1 MPCSVSATISCTVAT
16 SQPVHIAVIWERSR
30 SICCASAPCREKT
43 NCAYAA
49 LSTARRLIRPPW
61 KNGRPKARVL
71 DFAMTVLSRSK
82 NAAARVTSHDCK
94 STCPREGGS
103 RAVHTRM
110 GHPQIRCRPGR
121 CCPGRRGV
129 GAVPATTPARARRPL
144 VVSGDGDLV
153 DDLLRLLAAAGAE
166 AELATGGPALRRA
179 HRSAPLVLV
188 GADVLPTPAVRALPR
203 RAGVV
208 VVSAAELPAA
218 DWATAVELG
227 AERVARLPAD
237 EAWLLSRCAAAVRS
251 PVEAGWLAVVGGSC
265 GGAGASTVAAA
276 LAVAA
281 APGSLLV
288 DGDAGGG
295 GLDLLLGAERAE
307 GLRWPELVGLRGRVA
322 GDALLASLPESDGVH
337 VLAASRAQAVPVPP
351 EALLA
356 VALAGRSNGTP
367 VVVDLPRGDPVLTE
381 PVLAEADLAVLVVP
395 GRLRAA
401 SAARLLLDG
410 AWSSAVVVAR
420 SVPGGP
426 SRREVADVL
435 GRQVFAELGHD
446 RSAAPRGERGEPPV
460 VSARSPL
467 GVLTRRLLAE
477 LPRRT
482 AAAA

>member
-1 MPCSVSATISCTVAT
+1 MS
-16 SQPVHIAVIWERSR
+16 AVIPR
-30 SICCASAPCREKT
+30 A
-43 NCAYAA
+43 
-49 LSTARRLIRPPW
+49 TAR
-61 KNGRPKARVL
+61 
-71 DFAMTVLSRSK
+71 D
-82 NAAARVTSHDCK
+82 H
-94 STCPREGGS
+94 
-103 RAVHTRM
+103 
-110 GHPQIRCRPGR
+110 
-121 CCPGRRGV
+121 
-129 GAVPATTPARARRPL
+129 RPL
-144 VVSGDGDLV
+144 VVSSDERLV

-179 HRSAPLVLV
+179 HRGAPLVLI
-188 GADVLPTPAVRALPR
+188 GADALPSAAVLGLPR

-208 VVSAAELPAA
+208 VVSTSELPAA
-218 DWATAVELG
+218 EWATAVELG

-237 EAWLLSRCAAAVRS
+237 EAWLLSRCAEAVRS
-251 PVEAGWLAVVGGSC
+251 PVEAGWLIAVGGSC
-265 GGAGASTVAAA
+265 GGAGASTVATA

-307 GLRWPELVGLRGRVA
+307 GLRWPDLVGLRGRVA
-322 GDALLASLPESDGVH
+322 GDALLASLPERGGIH
-337 VLAASRAQAVPVPP
+337 VLAASRSRAVPVPP

-367 VVVDLPRGDPVLTE
+367 VVVDLPCGDPALAE

-395 GRLRAA
+395 ARLRAA

-410 AWSSAVVVAR
+410 AWSSAVVVSR

-426 SRREVADVL
+426 SRQDVVDVL
-435 GRQVFAELGHD
+435 GRSVLTELGHD
-446 RSAAPRGERGEPPV
+446 RSAGPRGERGEPPV

-467 GVLTRRLLAE
+467 GVLSRRLLAE

-482 AAAA
+482 QVAA

>member
-1 MPCSVSATISCTVAT
+1 MRVATTRSAPSISPIGSTTSAPLLETITISRPAALCSSMRSAGSAETSGSTMPCSVSGTISCTVAT
-16 SQPVHIAVIWERSR
+16 SQTVHIAVIWERSR

-49 LSTARRLIRPPW
+49 LSTARRLISPPW

-94 STCPREGGS
+94 STCPREGGA

-110 GHPQIRCRPGR
+110 GHPQIHCRPGR
-121 CCPGRRGV
+121 CCRERRGV
-129 GAVPATTPARARRPL
+129 GTVPATTPARDRARRPL

-203 RAGVV
+203 RAAVV
-208 VVSAAELPAA
+208 VVATAELPAA

-237 EAWLLSRCAAAVRS
+237 EAWLLSRGAAAARS
-251 PVEAGWLAVVGGSC
+251 PVEAGWLIAVGGSC
-265 GGAGASTVAAA
+265 GGAGASTVATA

-288 DGDAGGG
+288 DADAGGG
-295 GLDLLLGAERAE
+295 GLDLLLGAESVE
-307 GLRWPELVGLRGRVA
+307 GLRWPELAGLRGRVA
-322 GDALLASLPESDGVH
+322 GDALLASLPE
-337 VLAASRAQAVPVPP
+337 
-351 EALLA
+351 
-356 VALAGRSNGTP
+356 T
-367 VVVDLPRGDPVLTE
+367 
-381 PVLAEADLAVLVVP
+381 
-395 GRLRAA
+395 
-401 SAARLLLDG
+401 
-410 AWSSAVVVAR
+410 
-420 SVPGGP
+420 
-426 SRREVADVL
+426 
-435 GRQVFAELGHD
+435 
-446 RSAAPRGERGEPPV
+446 
-460 VSARSPL
+460 
-467 GVLTRRLLAE
+467 
-477 LPRRT
+477 
-482 AAAA
+482 

>member
-1 MPCSVSATISCTVAT
+1 MPRA
-16 SQPVHIAVIWERSR
+16 
-30 SICCASAPCREKT
+30 
-43 NCAYAA
+43 
-49 LSTARRLIRPPW
+49 TAR
-61 KNGRPKARVL
+61 
-71 DFAMTVLSRSK
+71 D
-82 NAAARVTSHDCK
+82 
-94 STCPREGGS
+94 
-103 RAVHTRM
+103 
-110 GHPQIRCRPGR
+110 
-121 CCPGRRGV
+121 
-129 GAVPATTPARARRPL
+129 RRPL
-144 VVSGDGDLV
+144 VVSSDERLV

-188 GADVLPTPAVRALPR
+188 GADALPTGAVRALPR
-203 RAGVV
+203 RMGVV
-208 VVSAAELPAA
+208 VVSTTELPAA

-237 EAWLLSRCAAAVRS
+237 EAWLLSRCAAAARS
-251 PVEAGWLAVVGGSC
+251 PVEAGWLIAVGGSS
-265 GGAGASTVAAA
+265 GGAGASTVATA

-281 APGSLLV
+281 TPGSLLV

-295 GLDLLLGAERAE
+295 GLDLLLGTERAE

-367 VVVDLPRGDPVLTE
+367 VVVDLPRGDPALTE

-395 GRLRAA
+395 GRVRAA

-420 SVPGGP
+420 PVPGGP
-426 SRREVADVL
+426 SRREVADLL
-435 GRQVFAELGHD
+435 GRQVFTELGHA
-446 RSAAPRGERGEPPV
+446 RSAGPRGERGERPV